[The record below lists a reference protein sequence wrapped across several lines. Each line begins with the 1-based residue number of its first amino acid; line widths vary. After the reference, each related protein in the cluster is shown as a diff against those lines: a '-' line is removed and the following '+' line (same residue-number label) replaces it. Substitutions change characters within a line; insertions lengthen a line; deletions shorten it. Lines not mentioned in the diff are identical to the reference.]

1 MGGTRARTPRGA
13 DARGLAERAHVKRK
27 WLVGLT
33 SVTSKRDLSSRR
45 ASEKPPHPLP
55 RMSTRGFL
63 AAACI
68 WRSPAPCWRSSAPPV
83 GSLADGSFQSE
94 RGSFT
99 FYCF

>member
-55 RMSTRGFL
+55 RMSTRVFR

-68 WRSPAPCWRSSAPPV
+68 WPNRRRAGLAAPSDSRSP
-83 GSLADGSFQSE
+83 
-94 RGSFT
+94 RGWDRRVRQ
-99 FYCF
+99 